1 MLSLSV
7 CFLILTISF
16 QKGIPLQVSVQT
28 IAHNGKPFISK
39 ISSPL
44 DLLSHTAFHKDRI
57 RKSVWKEEFNHWLPI
72 YINKGHWSRAQKD
85 FELSIGSILGQVR
98 FEPADVL
105 KVYLPPLFLSPRQKK
120 KKNYK
125 QLAIADVS
133 VNPQVLPNLMSSMI
147 VSLMKKETHASL
159 RALEGTPSL
168 NVHF

>member
-1 MLSLSV
+1 LLSLSV

-105 KVYLPPLFLSPRQKK
+105 KVTLPFSPPLFLSLSAEQKNK
-120 KKNYK
+120 R
-125 QLAIADVS
+125 LAFADVS
-133 VNPQVLPNLMSSMI
+133 LTRRYFLI
-147 VSLMKKETHASL
+147 
-159 RALEGTPSL
+159 
-168 NVHF
+168 